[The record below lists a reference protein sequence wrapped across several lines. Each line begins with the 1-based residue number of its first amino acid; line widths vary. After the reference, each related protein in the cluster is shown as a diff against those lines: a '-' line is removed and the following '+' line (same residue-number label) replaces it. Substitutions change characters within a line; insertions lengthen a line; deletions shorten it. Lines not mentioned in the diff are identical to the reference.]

1 MTVWRFMIAS
11 SRSCQSEVPF
21 RLNVG
26 RIRHSIERSFSFSF
40 LSTPGRRRDTITIQR
55 PGLFVGVPP
64 SATAPDNRTTESPSA
79 SSSSA
84 LHRALVVTT
93 TTTTTTTTPC
103 PNQHWHAGTPGPQPW
118 GQHTPCAAQLRLRL
132 RLPSLSPANDPGAL
146 RRPARPAVQSRRVDA
161 RRATPPRR
169 ARHRHRRLCRRRG
182 IPRRRAR
189 PDAPLCLA
197 ADRARRPAH
206 GRPRAGAAV
215 RARDRA
221 Q

>member
-1 MTVWRFMIAS
+1 MIAS

-40 LSTPGRRRDTITIQR
+40 LSTPGSRRDTLSRSKGQ
-55 PGLFVGVPP
+55 GC
-64 SATAPDNRTTESPSA
+64 SSA
-79 SSSSA
+79 SRRA
-84 LHRALVVTT
+84 PLRLPTAQQNLPRLLRRQPFIVHWQLRQRQRQLHRV
-93 TTTTTTTTPC
+93 
-103 PNQHWHAGTPGPQPW
+103 PNQYAGTPGDN
-118 GQHTPCAAQLRLRL
+118 TRRCAAQLRLRL

-146 RRPARPAVQSRRVDA
+146 RGPARPAVQSRRVDA
-161 RRATPPRR
+161 RHATLAKRERDRR
-169 ARHRHRRLCRRRG
+169 RRLHRRRG
-182 IPRRRAR
+182 LRRRRAR

-206 GRPRAGAAV
+206 GRPRSGTAV